1 MCSGCRGATR
11 TPLPEKGYSVFK
23 DLSRH
28 AGFSGHRAALSV
40 PPLAFRRSAGAWSVR
55 TPARG
60 ARRGVRQP
68 ERCSP
73 ENHRMAGTCPLRGT
87 PPLLTWWT
95 HATAARPGRTSLD
108 PGPAHH
114 GRPDLSSP
122 PASYYLTP
130 FGALGF
136 RLRMETYL
144 HPLLIAALKTRSSIN
159 AKTARNFA
167 EGFRINI
174 LLGPFPG
181 APERADFRV
190 NCETRSPRPSL
201 GQLGPFRAKRAVP
214 RRGRG

>member
-1 MCSGCRGATR
+1 MRGFR
-11 TPLPEKGYSVFK
+11 PP
-23 DLSRH
+23 SRLC
-28 AGFSGHRAALSV
+28 GFHHS
-40 PPLAFRRSAGAWSVR
+40 PSAG
-55 TPARG
+55 RG
-60 ARRGVRQP
+60 RLV
-68 ERCSP
+68 CSP
-73 ENHRMAGTCPLRGT
+73 RLDEREGGCDSRSGAKPVDHRMAGTCPLRGV
-87 PPLLTWWT
+87 PPLLTRWT
-95 HATAARPGRTSLD
+95 HATRTRPGGTSLD

-144 HPLLIAALKTRSSIN
+144 HPLLIAAIKTRSSIN
-159 AKTARNFA
+159 VKTARNFA

-190 NCETRSPRPSL
+190 NCETRNPRPSL
-201 GQLGPFRAKRAVP
+201 GRLGPFRSKAAVLSG
-214 RRGRG
+214 GRC